1 MPFVFAFIVA
11 VAAFMGWRLLQPDC
25 PGGAV
30 VADEQQCL
38 AQFDAAF
45 CGRAMPEALSAARKT
60 GGAYATQSQ
69 CLDKFPVCI
78 QRSDV
83 PAWTPKPSGYCLAKG
98 PDGDVAHVEPVYA
111 IR

>member
-1 MPFVFAFIVA
+1 
-11 VAAFMGWRLLQPDC
+11 
-25 PGGAV
+25 
-30 VADEQQCL
+30 
-38 AQFDAAF
+38 
-45 CGRAMPEALSAARKT
+45 MPEALSAARKN